1 MHEEVPV
8 APVLIT
14 AAEAALYTGRPV
26 GTIWR
31 WASEGRIT
39 RHGRGK
45 AVRYNLHELPHASR
59 DEATGE
65 LRLGEPPQLPA
76 GQRAA

>member
-1 MHEEVPV
+1 MHEEVLV

-39 RHGRGK
+39 RHGTGK
-45 AVRYNLHELPHASR
+45 AVRYDLAELPHASR
-59 DEATGE
+59 DEDTGE
-65 LRLGEPPQLPA
+65 LLLGEPPEMPA